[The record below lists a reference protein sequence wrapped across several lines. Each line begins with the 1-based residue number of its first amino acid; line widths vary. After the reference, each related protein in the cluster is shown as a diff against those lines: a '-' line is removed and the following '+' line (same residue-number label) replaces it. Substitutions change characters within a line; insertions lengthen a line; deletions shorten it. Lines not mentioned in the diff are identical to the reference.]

1 MKRLLRHRG
10 ALRSGLARLV
20 RDESGNVIT
29 EMLAFSPTWLI
40 VFGVFLMN
48 VQLGRNCVQRDMVDH
63 ATAIGADIASKTYC
77 QKQGPQP
84 QQAITT
90 AIQPLM
96 QLASS
101 ANNPCTVQ
109 VTPSGG
115 GGGDSGSVPLD
126 VQITCQFPCTVPFA
140 SKFMCQGGNV
150 NFTAT
155 QSTVAMGC
163 DGT

>member
-1 MKRLLRHRG
+1 MKSLLRHR
-10 ALRSGLARLV
+10 SGKPSTFQRLLHE
-20 RDESGNVIT
+20 ESGNVIT

-63 ATAIGADIASKTYC
+63 ATAIAADIASKTYC
-77 QKQGPQP
+77 QKQGTQPQP
-84 QQAITT
+84 AMTT
-90 AIQPLM
+90 AITPLM

-101 ANNPCTVQ
+101 ANNPCTVKA
-109 VTPSGG
+109 TPSGG
-115 GGGDSGSVPLD
+115 GGDPGSVPLD
-126 VQITCQFPCTVPFA
+126 VEITCTFPCTVPFA

-155 QSTVAMGC
+155 QTTVAMGC
-163 DGT
+163 DAS